1 MVIILFFSIVVDFTD
16 EEPLFSGNT
25 VIKSLLLLLLL
36 LQVGSYL
43 VPSIPVK
50 WHRTKKKVTVLT
62 TIWETSSLEGPLLSI
77 FVKINGR
84 VYKNLA
90 TLRGSSVGQTQ
101 RTMSASTRL
110 YVYYPS
116 TYELFWN
123 YYLLVPGRK
132 FYESQPTVILSHL
145 PENHFSHIYTGSNF
159 FFTYYAPDLS
169 LFVRRLKRVGVR
181 NVHTL
186 PTVCNECMFLR
197 TYMCF
202 AIID

>member
-25 VIKSLLLLLLL
+25 VIKSLLLLLLLLLL

-90 TLRGSSVGQTQ
+90 TLRGSSVG
-101 RTMSASTRL
+101 
-110 YVYYPS
+110 
-116 TYELFWN
+116 
-123 YYLLVPGRK
+123 
-132 FYESQPTVILSHL
+132 
-145 PENHFSHIYTGSNF
+145 
-159 FFTYYAPDLS
+159 
-169 LFVRRLKRVGVR
+169 
-181 NVHTL
+181 
-186 PTVCNECMFLR
+186 
-197 TYMCF
+197 
-202 AIID
+202 